1 MESARPRPRP
11 DRPVVPVADG
21 GLVGVDPGDHSADP
35 LPHAPPAVERS
46 GTSAADG
53 GAPDDGAPDGNE
65 TGGVAAESGAQSGEP
80 APVVALSVAGAARG
94 LGVAPGT
101 LRSWERRYGLVP
113 SAHTV
118 GGHRRYGPVDL
129 ARLGVMHRL
138 VQEGVPPAEAAR
150 AAIAAPIRS
159 EDVDATNPYVTLI
172 GVGGSDV
179 GVRDVGAREAPE
191 ALNQRPGS
199 PGSTSGGGRVLSV
212 PNQPRAVRGLARSA
226 MALDSWACQ
235 RAIAAAL
242 GQYGVLTTWDQLVR
256 PVLAAIG
263 DRWEQTNRGVEI
275 EHSFSMVLLSAL
287 ATHAAHLERPLNGR
301 PAVLASAADELHDLP
316 LIALQ
321 AALSDVGI
329 RSHVI
334 GARTPAQA
342 LSDAVARLGPP
353 VVFLWAQMPGPR
365 APQLPVLRPAPAL
378 IVGGPG
384 WSDIPAGAQRVDD
397 LGEAVG
403 AVRLAMGL

>member
-1 MESARPRPRP
+1 MADDGPGGVDPAGHPTDPPP
-11 DRPVVPVADG
+11 DVPPADQRSGPAVADG
-21 GLVGVDPGDHSADP
+21 GAHGDSD
-35 LPHAPPAVERS
+35 AP
-46 GTSAADG
+46 
-53 GAPDDGAPDGNE
+53 
-65 TGGVAAESGAQSGEP
+65 VAAAEPAAPSGEA
-80 APVVALSVAGAARG
+80 APVVAVSVAGAARG

-113 SAHTV
+113 SAHTA

-150 AAIAAPIRS
+150 AAIAAPIRP
-159 EDVDATNPYVTLI
+159 EDVDATNPYAALI
-172 GVGGSDV
+172 GVGGVDV
-179 GVRDVGAREAPE
+179 GVGDPGAGEVSEAP
-191 ALNQRPGS
+191 NQPSGS
-199 PGSTSGGGRVLSV
+199 AGSSSGGGRVLSV

-242 GQYGVLTTWDQLVR
+242 GQYGVLPTWDQLVR

-287 ATHAAHLERPLNGR
+287 ATHAARLERPLNGR

-342 LSDAVARLGPP
+342 LSDAVVRLGPP

-384 WSDIPAGAQRVDD
+384 WSDVPAGAQRVSD